1 MSSLFDVNESVPI
14 VKNGFVISVKCVKHS
29 DLLAAIPNEQVLY
42 GLGYQSSGKVV
53 LLEV

>member
-1 MSSLFDVNESVPI
+1 MSSLFDVNESLPI
-14 VKNGFVISVKCVKHS
+14 VKNGFVKSDNRVKHS
-29 DLLAAIPNEQVLY
+29 DLLVAIPNEQFLY